1 MLVLTEIGQLHLMS
15 KPSNVNNSV
24 NLDICLG
31 ESYAGLK
38 TTNSEKYNYSN
49 YELDE
54 KLSSRSLG
62 DFLDKILFDKKI
74 YNYDINNVTIHFD
87 NDLYCLVPNELF
99 DESKKKEYLKYITKL
114 NKDDYISHDS
124 INEIN
129 VKNIFLPYVNVNN
142 LLIEK
147 FSEIN
152 FYHYNTSLLKKLFK
166 INNKIE
172 QKNKLYCVVSH
183 KKFKIIV
190 FNENKL
196 YFFNSFEYSNS
207 SDILYFLLATC
218 QNLKIDI
225 EKVTLNYILNSKVN
239 NLIDQSNDFYS
250 RIEILHD
257 SGINKQDFI
266 YS

>member
-1 MLVLTEIGQLHLMS
+1 MLVQTVIGLQPLMS
-15 KPSNVNNSV
+15 KQNNS
-24 NLDICLG
+24 NFTHLDICLG
-31 ESYAGLK
+31 DDYVSIKTLNSDKSSFSDFTLEKKLK
-38 TTNSEKYNYSN
+38 TGS
-49 YELDE
+49 
-54 KLSSRSLG
+54 LS
-62 DFLDKILFDKKI
+62 DFLDNILSEK
-74 YNYDINNVTIHFD
+74 NVYELNIENVNIHFD
-87 NDLYCLVPNELF
+87 NDLFCLVPHELF
-99 DESKKKEYLKYITKL
+99 EESQKKEYLKYITKL
-114 NKDDYISHDS
+114 NKDDYVTHDS

-225 EKVTLNYILNSKVN
+225 EKVILNYILNSKVN
-239 NLIDQSNDFYS
+239 NLIEQSNDFYS